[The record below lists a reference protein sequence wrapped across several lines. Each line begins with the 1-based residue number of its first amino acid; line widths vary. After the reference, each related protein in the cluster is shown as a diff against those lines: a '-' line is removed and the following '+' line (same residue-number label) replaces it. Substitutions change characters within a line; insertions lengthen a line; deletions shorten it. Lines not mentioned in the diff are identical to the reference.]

1 MRDQLASAIHEQHG
15 LTCTV
20 VVVTQVARELRARH
34 QMSTVA
40 ADIFAQSLASAAL
53 LVSPQ
58 KSDTR
63 LNFQLECDGPL
74 GGLFIDASSRGE
86 LRGYVKNPLVNL
98 QGGDGPYRWRAALG
112 NNGFVSVLRD
122 QGQGDYYRSSVQL
135 QEFHIE
141 GDLRNFF
148 RTSEQIATGLAL
160 QIFPEDSEPLGVV
173 AGAMVQLLPQG
184 DPKALDRIE
193 GELSQ
198 RLKTGIEGGL
208 EGRALAAAL
217 LGEGARTL
225 SSRPLELK
233 CSCSKARVM
242 ATLQALGRDDLI
254 ALHKEQGRTSVTCQ
268 MCGSRHEVTGEELL
282 ALANPS

>member
-15 LTCTV
+15 LTASV
-20 VVVTQVARELRARH
+20 VVVTSVARELRARH
-34 QMSTVA
+34 QMSSVS
-40 ADIFAQSLASAAL
+40 ADLFAQALASAAL

-74 GGLFIDASSRGE
+74 GGLFVDASSRGE
-86 LRGYVKNPLVNL
+86 LRGYVKNPLVAL
-98 QGGDGPYRWRAALG
+98 KGSEGPYRWRAALG
-112 NNGFVSVLRD
+112 NNGYVSVLRD
-122 QGQGDYYRSSVQL
+122 QGQGEYYRSSVQL
-135 QEFHIE
+135 QEFAIE
-141 GDLRNFF
+141 GDLRHFF
-148 RTSEQIATGLAL
+148 RSSEQIATAL
-160 QIFPEDSEPLGVV
+160 CLHVSPEADEPLGVV

-184 DPKALDRIE
+184 DPKALDKVE
-193 GELSQ
+193 AELSQ
-198 RLKTGIEGGL
+198 RLKAGLSGGL

-233 CSCSKARVM
+233 RTCSKARVM
-242 ATLQALGRDDLI
+242 ATLAALGRDDLI

-268 MCGSRHEVTGEELL
+268 MCGSRHEVSGEELL
-282 ALANPS
+282 ALAQPS